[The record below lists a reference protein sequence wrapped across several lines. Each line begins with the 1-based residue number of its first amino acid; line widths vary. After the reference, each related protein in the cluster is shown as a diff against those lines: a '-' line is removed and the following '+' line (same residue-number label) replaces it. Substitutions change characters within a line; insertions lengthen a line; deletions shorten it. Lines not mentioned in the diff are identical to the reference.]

1 MSKFFRLC
9 SCELTKIMK
18 KKSTK
23 VMLILLILSLFAS
36 AGMAVL
42 TKKMYSITDDIY
54 SSMDY
59 NRESIKSEIESLKT
73 EMSEENLDETSK
85 NSIQAQIDALQLAI
99 DNDINVYTT
108 YWKSDLITDDIA
120 KLKTNV
126 YNYKSM
132 GQDDLA
138 IKEQTTIDKLIELLK
153 NDDFNRIY

>member
-54 SSMDY
+54 SSIDY
-59 NRESIKSEIESLKT
+59 KSSIKSEIESLKT
-73 EMSEENLDETSK
+73 EMSEENLDEASK
-85 NSIQAQIDALQLAI
+85 NSIQAQIDAFQLAI
-99 DNDINVYTT
+99 DNDINIYKTE
-108 YWKSDLITDDIA
+108 LITNDITN
-120 KLKTNV
+120 LKRNI
-126 YNYKSM
+126 YNYKAM
-132 GQDDLA
+132 GQEELA
-138 IKEQTTIDKLIELLK
+138 TKEQTTVDKLIELLK

>member
-54 SSMDY
+54 SSIDY
-59 NRESIKSEIESLKT
+59 KASIKSEIESLKT
-73 EMSEENLDETSK
+73 EMSEENLDEASK
-85 NSIQAQIDALQLAI
+85 NSIQAQIDAFQLAI
-99 DNDINVYTT
+99 DNDINIYTT
-108 YWKSDLITDDIA
+108 YWKTELITNDITN
-120 KLKTNV
+120 LKRNI
-126 YNYKSM
+126 YNYKAM
-132 GQDDLA
+132 GQEDLA
-138 IKEQTTIDKLIELLK
+138 MKEQTTVDKLIELLK

>member
-54 SSMDY
+54 SSIDY
-59 NRESIKSEIESLKT
+59 KASIKSEIESLKT
-73 EMSEENLDETSK
+73 EMSEENLDEASK
-85 NSIQAQIDALQLAI
+85 NSIQAQIDAFQLAI

-108 YWKSDLITDDIA
+108 YWKTDLVKNDIVN
-120 KLKTNV
+120 LKTNV
-126 YNYKSM
+126 YNYKAM
-132 GQDDLA
+132 GQEDLA
-138 IKEQTTIDKLIELLK
+138 IKEQTTVDKIIELLK

>member
-54 SSMDY
+54 SSIDY
-59 NRESIKSEIESLKT
+59 KSSIKSEIESLKT
-73 EMSEENLDETSK
+73 EMSEENLDEASK
-85 NSIQAQIDALQLAI
+85 NSIQAQIDAFQLAI
-99 DNDINVYTT
+99 DNDINIYTT
-108 YWKSDLITDDIA
+108 YWKTELITNDITN
-120 KLKTNV
+120 LKRNI
-126 YNYKSM
+126 YNYKAM
-132 GQDDLA
+132 GQEELA
-138 IKEQTTIDKLIELLK
+138 TKEQTTGDKLIELLK

>member
-42 TKKMYSITDDIY
+42 TKKMYSMTDDIY
-54 SSMDY
+54 SSIDY
-59 NRESIKSEIESLKT
+59 KSSIKSEIESLKT
-73 EMSEENLDETSK
+73 EMSEENLDEASK
-85 NSIQAQIDALQLAI
+85 NSIQAQIDAFQLAI
-99 DNDINVYTT
+99 DNDINIYTT
-108 YWKSDLITDDIA
+108 YWKTELITNDITN
-120 KLKTNV
+120 LKRNI
-126 YNYKSM
+126 YNYKAM
-132 GQDDLA
+132 GQEDLA
-138 IKEQTTIDKLIELLK
+138 MKEQTTVDKLIELLK